1 MKVTQD
7 EMSAALEKNYAVQAK
22 RLGARIVPVG
32 AALQLYR
39 KGLPVRL
46 VKPTKAELA
55 ALKDGE
61 VPDLKGELA
70 GWWYWGKGKTWESDY
85 GVYRL
90 RQDFQHLNP
99 EGRYLQACVWTAALF
114 GVDLAELG
122 YAPDLGADFARRA
135 PFIRACAMKAVNA
148 QRTMIPN

>member
-1 MKVTQD
+1 MKGALGLTQD

-22 RLGARIVPVG
+22 RLGTRIVPVG

-46 VKPTKAELA
+46 MKPTKAELA

-61 VPDLKGELA
+61 VPDLMQ
-70 GWWYWGKGKTWESDY
+70 T
-85 GVYRL
+85 
-90 RQDFQHLNP
+90 
-99 EGRYLQACVWTAALF
+99 CVWTAALF

-122 YAPDLGADFARRA
+122 YAPDLGVDFARRA

>member
-1 MKVTQD
+1 MKGALGLTQD

-99 EGRYLQACVWTAALF
+99 EGRYLQAC
-114 GVDLAELG
+114 GVRRRPTLA
-122 YAPDLGADFARRA
+122 ARRRPIA
-135 PFIRACAMKAVNA
+135 TTCR
-148 QRTMIPN
+148 RTARLRGLSRRTDATTRVRRF